1 MNQCRES
8 VVVFN
13 NQVFVSDK
21 KYFTYSY
28 TFRNTENNCYL
39 IFIVEDA
46 VKQLA
51 CLPVDTDFNDILKN
65 PTNYL
70 LDKCRKKTIAN
81 RKD

>member
-1 MNQCRES
+1 M
-8 VVVFN
+8 
-13 NQVFVSDK
+13 
-21 KYFTYSY
+21 
-28 TFRNTENNCYL
+28 FRNTENNCYL